1 MASRWKDAANGHV
14 EEIDGIGIENELN
27 EEIENEQNEEIEN
40 EQNEE
45 IENEQND
52 EVSSLDLFKTGL
64 RYSYCLSNSSLERPM
79 LPMRS
84 LSRLSIAWL
93 CVPPLESRHSDGSG

>member
-14 EEIDGIGIENELN
+14 EEIDGIGIENEL
-27 EEIENEQNEEIEN
+27 NEEIEN